1 MVDWFMIMQCLSEE
15 GNQFYLSLKLIEDT
29 KIVKFSGVQMLKLC
43 DPPPME
49 LPTLPPTFPKSLT
62 PLKLEVEHAM
72 SY

>member
-1 MVDWFMIMQCLSEE
+1 MIMQCLSEE
-15 GNQFYLSLKLIEDT
+15 RNQFYLSLKLIEDT

-43 DPPPME
+43 EPPPMK
-49 LPTLPPTFPKSLT
+49 LLTLPPTSPKSLT